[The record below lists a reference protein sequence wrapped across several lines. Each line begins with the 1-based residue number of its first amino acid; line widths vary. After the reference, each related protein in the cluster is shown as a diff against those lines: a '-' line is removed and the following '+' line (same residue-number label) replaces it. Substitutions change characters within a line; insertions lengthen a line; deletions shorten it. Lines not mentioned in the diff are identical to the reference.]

1 MKNVLFVLTSVAT
14 LVTTELAS
22 AQYGAV
28 APQGGI
34 GTSPSNESG
43 QWRDNNWRNGS
54 ANDWRS
60 NNWRENGAD
69 NWRRN
74 NWREDRTDDWR
85 PREKTSKDK
94 VESQTKENAYENGCR
109 NAPNSLNSNS
119 DTQCR

>member
-1 MKNVLFVLTSVAT
+1 MKNILLVLASVTT
-14 LVTTELAS
+14 LVMAEPSS
-22 AQYGAV
+22 AQYGGV
-28 APQGGI
+28 ISQGGI
-34 GTSPSNESG
+34 ASGPSSGSG

-60 NNWRENGAD
+60 NNWRENRTD
-69 NWRRN
+69 DWRRN

-94 VESQTKENAYENGCR
+94 VESKTKENAYENGCR